1 MKLSKLAGGLVVI
14 GVFLGLGLLVTSSMV
29 TKAWEFPEMQAE
41 LTAREGKVELER
53 EGELVWVE
61 VTEPV
66 EVFAGDS
73 IRTGPDSEATIN
85 LYDQGVLHLAPE
97 SVMVLDASV
106 WSEGDPEVFQGEV
119 FLKSGN
125 LWSRLFNFVSPESGF
140 QVRTSSTV
148 ATVRGT
154 TFWVGALPGDTSRV
168 YVDNHVVQVRSI
180 STGKELDVTEGEMA
194 RLLRSSGRASLRF
207 AEAPV
212 GADLAIIEKY
222 RKWDKEYEADL
233 TERQI
238 AFVKETRPLDP
249 ESPLYKLQLLS
260 ERARLAVT
268 LSDER
273 QAELLARLTAGR
285 ILDAYRELVE
295 HKNGARS
302 ERLLTAAKK
311 FGGESLESPEVQ
323 RALLFFERAEK
334 VAPEDL
340 QRAQEADEEV
350 EEVKATKDVV
360 KTPPQLQPLVAG
372 ETSEETEPQ
381 EEPVVE
387 PQTTP
392 EEEPSQEP
400 TRETYPEPVTD
411 SQAEEPVTESTPT
424 RDTTPNDPAPVV
436 TEPVTYDPIIYQ
448 PVQPVVVDPIIYQP
462 IRYVAPVTPPIR

>member
-1 MKLSKLAGGLVVI
+1 MKLSKLAGGLAVI

-73 IRTGPDSEATIN
+73 IRTGPESEATVN
-85 LYDQGVLHLAPE
+85 LYDQGVLHLAPD

-268 LSDER
+268 VSDER
-273 QAELLARLTAGR
+273 QAELLARFTAGR
-285 ILDAYRELVE
+285 ILDAYLELVE

-334 VAPEDL
+334 VMPEDL
-340 QRAQEADEEV
+340 QRAQEVEEV
-350 EEVKATKDVV
+350 EGVPEGEKEVV
-360 KTPPQLQPLVAG
+360 KTTPKKTVEPVVAG
-372 ETSEETEPQ
+372 EKDEVQEVSESVPGVEGVEEPSSDPKTESRQPITDTSEPETT
-381 EEPVVE
+381 EPVVDE
-387 PQTTP
+387 TP
-392 EEEPSQEP
+392 SRD
-400 TRETYPEPVTD
+400 TSSTD
-411 SQAEEPVTESTPT
+411 S
-424 RDTTPNDPAPVV
+424 TTQ
-436 TEPVTYDPIIYQ
+436 EPVTYDPIIYV
-448 PVQPVVVDPIIYQP
+448 PVEPLTIDPVIYQP
-462 IRYVAPVTPPIR
+462 IRYVAPTPAPIR